1 MEDIHLALRER
12 ILILDGAMGTVL
24 QGRGLQGNSEL
35 FNLSHPEIVED
46 IHSEYIKA
54 GADIIST
61 NSFGANKISQAELG
75 LSDRASDMAEAAA
88 RIARRAADKAGRK
101 VWVAGSVGPTGK
113 SLTLAQNIGDPV
125 FRPYSFDEMA
135 SAYEEQIRALIAGGV
150 DLLLLETCFDSL
162 NAKAALYAVSKLE
175 NIPPIMISVSLGD
188 KSGRTLTG
196 QTPEAFYRSVRHC
209 SPLSFGLNCSLGSR
223 EMIPLIADVA
233 RFVDGAVSCY
243 PNAGLPDAM
252 GAYDE
257 SPQVMAA
264 AIREM
269 ALQGSVNIVGGCC
282 GTTPAHIAAIA
293 AAVHGL
299 PRRILRSGEAIG
311 GPTASLRSAPP
322 LASQSEAPVPPL
334 TVPRVAWVLDS
345 PIPPPER
352 QRIHGSRC
360 M

>member
-46 IHSEYIKA
+46 IHSEYINA

-61 NSFGANKISQAELG
+61 NSFGANKISQYELG
-75 LSDRASDMAEAAA
+75 LSQKASDMAEAAA

-135 SAYEEQIRALIAGGV
+135 SAYEEQIRALVASGV

-196 QTPEAFYRSVRHC
+196 QTPEAF
-209 SPLSFGLNCSLGSR
+209 
-223 EMIPLIADVA
+223 
-233 RFVDGAVSCY
+233 
-243 PNAGLPDAM
+243 
-252 GAYDE
+252 
-257 SPQVMAA
+257 
-264 AIREM
+264 
-269 ALQGSVNIVGGCC
+269 
-282 GTTPAHIAAIA
+282 
-293 AAVHGL
+293 
-299 PRRILRSGEAIG
+299 
-311 GPTASLRSAPP
+311 
-322 LASQSEAPVPPL
+322 
-334 TVPRVAWVLDS
+334 
-345 PIPPPER
+345 
-352 QRIHGSRC
+352 
-360 M
+360 